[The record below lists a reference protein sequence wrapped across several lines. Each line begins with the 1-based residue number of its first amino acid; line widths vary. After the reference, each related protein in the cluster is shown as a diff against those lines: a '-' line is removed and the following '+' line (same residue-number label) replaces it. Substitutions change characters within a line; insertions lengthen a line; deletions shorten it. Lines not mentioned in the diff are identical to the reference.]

1 MVEGHRGQRQQLV
14 WSVSGRD
21 AEVRLDATW
30 MSGTRGGEF
39 GLVSTQR
46 WRKVTGTTKTLPK
59 DPTQEPSLGLV
70 LKLIV
75 TALAV
80 FGERVIKPSRQR
92 DGVTHAKV
100 SFHCVCVCVY
110 VEISNK
116 RSPRSVS
123 KMLRVKIH
131 SVA

>member
-1 MVEGHRGQRQQLV
+1 M
-14 WSVSGRD
+14 
-21 AEVRLDATW
+21 
-30 MSGTRGGEF
+30 
-39 GLVSTQR
+39 
-46 WRKVTGTTKTLPK
+46 KVK

-70 LKLIV
+70 LILIL

-80 FGERVIKPSRQR
+80 FGHPDRETAPHMQRSR
-92 DGVTHAKV
+92 
-100 SFHCVCVCVY
+100 FIVCVN